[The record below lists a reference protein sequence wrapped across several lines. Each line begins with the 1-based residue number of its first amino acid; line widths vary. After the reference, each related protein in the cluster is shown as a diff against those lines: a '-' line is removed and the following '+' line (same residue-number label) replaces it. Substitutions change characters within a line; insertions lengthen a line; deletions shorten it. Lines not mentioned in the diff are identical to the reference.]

1 MLAEFHPHCRY
12 SYYVH
17 DTHHIHK
24 IILLTEQQDETNSST
39 PVGPNSLKMGRAEWG
54 YKTALECAEEMLAW
68 KFEMGLPEDHRVVK
82 RYRAVISMLRRTMV
96 KAKVPV

>member
-1 MLAEFHPHCRY
+1 M
-12 SYYVH
+12 
-17 DTHHIHK
+17 
-24 IILLTEQQDETNSST
+24 
-39 PVGPNSLKMGRAEWG
+39 KMGRAEWG